1 MDVELTKDNIQE
13 YLLKGVEDVK
23 KLELVFTPEQ
33 YLEICASR
41 VRKDRI

>member
-1 MDVELTKDNIQE
+1 MDVELTKDNIHE

-33 YLEICASR
+33 YLEICVSR
-41 VRKDRI
+41 VRKDTI